1 MCGRVNGMLYK
12 YQKKT
17 ETETNGKKKNKI
29 NPEQRNSQ
37 HTTQQHN
44 EKKKL
49 IIYYYRPR

>member
-37 HTTQQHN
+37 HTTHN
-44 EKKKL
+44 TTKIKN
-49 IIYYYRPR
+49 